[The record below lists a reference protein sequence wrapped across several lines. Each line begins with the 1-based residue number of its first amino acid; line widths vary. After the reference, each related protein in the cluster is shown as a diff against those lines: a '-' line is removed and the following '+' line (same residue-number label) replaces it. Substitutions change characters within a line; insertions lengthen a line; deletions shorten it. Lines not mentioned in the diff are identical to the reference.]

1 MNEIFDF
8 GGHAPY
14 IASAYGASLIAL
26 GALFFARRRKLKRA
40 IEAERAQD
48 KKN

>member
-8 GGHAPY
+8 GRHAPY
-14 IASAYGASLIAL
+14 IASAYGVSILALAALI
-26 GALFFARRRKLKRA
+26 FARRRKLKRA